1 MCGVLPALA
10 ALGGAIQY
18 KQQQDAAEA
27 QASAYRAQAQAAE
40 QNAKIESRKQEQ
52 IADNYAQEASKL
64 KARQRLAEGSQRA
77 AVGSAGLDFSGSQ
90 LDILSSGLSAYENDQ
105 LNLLSNQRND
115 NFASRVQQTN
125 YINQARANRSAAD
138 NVESQAKLAGIGTI
152 LGTAASVVGLSNYG
166 KTDVSE
172 ASGTTTDFGTIT
184 ANAGHGYT
192 AAYNSAAGAT
202 SIKRTTYG
210 SLFNTNTDWLGKNKY
225 SFNWK

>member
-10 ALGGAIQY
+10 ALGGVIQY
-18 KQQQDAAEA
+18 KQQQDAADA

-115 NFASRVQQTN
+115 NYASRVQQVN
-125 YINQARANRSAAD
+125 FINQARANRSAAD

-152 LGTAASVVGLSNYG
+152 IGTAASVVGLSNYG
-166 KTDVSE
+166 TTNVAE
-172 ASGTTTDFGTIT
+172 ASGTTDWTGGSPTYTDAATGTT
-184 ANAGHGYT
+184 KTFTLSNGLKPF
-192 AAYNSAAGAT
+192 T
-202 SIKRTTYG
+202 SGTGRVTKTSG
-210 SLFNTNTDWLGKNKY
+210 NK
-225 SFNWK
+225 FAWH

>member
-10 ALGGAIQY
+10 ALGGVIQY
-18 KQQQDAAEA
+18 KQQQDAADA

-166 KTDVSE
+166 KNTE
-172 ASGTTTDFGTIT
+172 ISGTTDWTGGSPTYTDAATGTT
-184 ANAGHGYT
+184 KTFTLSNGLKPFTNGT
-192 AAYNSAAGAT
+192 GRVTKT
-202 SIKRTTYG
+202 SG
-210 SLFNTNTDWLGKNKY
+210 NK
-225 SFNWK
+225 FAWN